1 MLTPKHDRPHMTESV
16 HLHRVLEAVRRPHFS
31 TVARNTT
38 VPRRRDAGRDRET
51 RTDIDRESRP
61 SSRQPDGGAS
71 AQTFVAG
78 RSGPTRAV
86 LVNLSVNFLIQF
98 RFAKVFCRQK
108 QSRSALFPD
117 EGGIHLS
124 ISSQKIED
132 EVRPAPGASFTLA
145 LPPPCGWDLRSNASI
160 SDSLRR
166 PVLLSA
172 LLGG

>member
-1 MLTPKHDRPHMTESV
+1 MLLPRHGYIERTGAAA
-16 HLHRVLEAVRRPHFS
+16 HLS
-31 TVARNTT
+31 N
-38 VPRRRDAGRDRET
+38 G
-51 RTDIDRESRP
+51 
-61 SSRQPDGGAS
+61 
-71 AQTFVAG
+71 TFVAG

-98 RFAKVFCRQK
+98 RFAKVFCRK
-108 QSRSALFPD
+108 NNRALLSFPMK
-117 EGGIHLS
+117 EVQLYNLS